1 MDRIDEYSSLIGSF
15 YRSRC
20 AMTQRC
26 SLDRPLYPAA
36 MEHIIV
42 RAPVYQQLNQLLRS
56 LVGSAEFKPGQRFL
70 TEREIA
76 ARFAVSRATANKA
89 LSNLVSEGVLEFRKG
104 MGTYLRQQPISSDLG
119 ALVSFTDRAQIA
131 GKQPETIV
139 LSLVETDCAP
149 QDIVAPL
156 AVPANERIW
165 AIERLRL
172 ADRQPLILERRW
184 VPVALMP
191 VVSAADLAGS
201 IYHLWTE
208 RLHLTISGCKQTI
221 SSVPLGAQEAQ
232 HLAVASGEAALQV
245 QGIGYLADG
254 KPLWVERTLYR
265 GDGFVFSNVLG
276 RVPGSNDAG
285 IRSLIA

>member
-1 MDRIDEYSSLIGSF
+1 
-15 YRSRC
+15 
-20 AMTQRC
+20 
-26 SLDRPLYPAA
+26 
-36 MEHIIV
+36 MEQTLV
-42 RAPVYQQLNQLLRS
+42 RAPVYQQLNQVLRS
-56 LVGSAEFKPGQRFL
+56 LVTSPEFVPGQRFL

-119 ALVSFTDRAQIA
+119 ALVSFTDRAQVA
-131 GKQPETIV
+131 GKHPETIV
-139 LSLVETDCAP
+139 LSLTRSVDLPE
-149 QDIVAPL
+149 DISAAL
-156 AVPANERIW
+156 ALSANEPAW

-172 ADRQPLILERRW
+172 ADRQPLILEHRW

-191 VVSAADLAGS
+191 VIDATDLAGS
-201 IYHLWTE
+201 IYHLWTG
-208 RLHLTISGCKQTI
+208 RLGLTISGCKQTI
-221 SSVPLGAQEAQ
+221 SSVSLSAREAQ
-232 HLAVASGEAALQV
+232 HLDVASGAAALQV
-245 QGIGYLADG
+245 HGIGYLAGG

-276 RVPGSNDAG
+276 QVPGNTTAG